1 MVSGVYFCSPCNLG
15 FNLEV
20 HFDRHIL
27 FRHSG
32 AGLDY
37 EQETG
42 LPASDLNTTSDKNE
56 NSEPVS
62 SDQTPSQNGD
72 MNSQT
77 GNKTPPVLQKQT
89 NVTSNVTKKEAK
101 SDPPVLEKETLA
113 VKTNEDIP
121 DDIPKKVVFKRHQ

>member
-1 MVSGVYFCSPCNLG
+1 MYFCSPCNLG

-37 EQETG
+37 EQEA
-42 LPASDLNTTSDKNE
+42 PASSGLNTSSNKNE
-56 NSEPVS
+56 SSEPVN

-72 MNSQT
+72 MNSQKV
-77 GNKTPPVLQKQT
+77 NKTPPVLQKQT
-89 NVTSNVTKKEAK
+89 KVTSNVMKKEAK
-101 SDPPVLEKETLA
+101 SDPPVLEKETIEE
-113 VKTNEDIP
+113 NEDTL
-121 DDIPKKVVFKRHQ
+121 DDIPKKIVFKRHQ